1 MPRTLIPATMLM
13 YCIGISCYA
22 SDFKEDLQP
31 LLNSSCLACHANTIL
46 TPLDISKLDYD
57 LSNPSTFRTWSRVYD
72 RIERNEMPPEPGPY
86 PDADI
91 RDTALNSLAQAL
103 TDANQNARSDQR
115 TPLRRL
121 TRLEYQNTMQDLLSI
136 DAALAQELVQ
146 SLPAEA
152 DSGGFDTVAKHQGIS
167 ALHIR
172 SYLEAADRAL
182 DMALQVGP
190 RPDLINFFVDYSKSG
205 YLNAL
210 TNGKFLGA
218 GITKEVEGGYAT
230 FFDTGSTYI
239 FHSAT
244 EGYTVPA
251 PGRYQVTVEASAYQA
266 NTPVTLTLF
275 SGTKGAAA
283 AAALA
288 DLIGIKDLIGTTP
301 TTLSV
306 ETFLRPGDVVS
317 PSVADVVTPKGDY
330 VNYYAPE
337 NNVNAYQGEGIT
349 MRSLKIE
356 GPLLDSWPPQSTR
369 KLLVGMKYDE
379 SGMPILQHSAYG
391 HILEVVDTFA
401 SRAFRRNL
409 DPGEAKMYADL
420 ARSHLEAGKP
430 FIDAVRISLR
440 AVLTSPSFLFHNIGS
455 PQDPEL
461 DDFALASRLA
471 FFLWRSPPDDELLQ
485 AARSGGL
492 RSNTGIQETVE
503 RLLNDPKHQRFITD
517 FTEQAFRINEI
528 NATAPDKTL
537 YPEYDER
544 LGQAMVLETKLF
556 FQELIKENLGVAN
569 LIKSDFTFLNRRL
582 AEHYKIP
589 DVTGQHMR
597 RQELPLESIRG
608 GLLSQAGIHK
618 ITANGTTSSPVPRG
632 NFVLTNLLGQP
643 APPPPPNV
651 AGLEPD
657 TRGATTVREQL
668 QKHRELPVCAG
679 CHRRIDPPG
688 LALESF
694 DPVGG
699 FRTHYRALGDSVPT
713 AFGDFRTYKEGLPVD
728 TSGLTPDGRKFS
740 GFEGYRNILL
750 ETELEQ
756 IARHLTSQFLVLAT
770 GAEVEFIDRDFV
782 QTILDNTR
790 TKGFPVRTLLH
801 EVAGSQLFRSH

>member
-1 MPRTLIPATMLM
+1 MQA
-13 YCIGISCYA
+13 A
-22 SDFKEDLQP
+22 EFKSDIQP
-31 LLNSSCLACHANTIL
+31 LLESSCLACHANTVL
-46 TPLDISKLDYD
+46 TPLDISQLSFD
-57 LSNPSTFRTWSRVYD
+57 LSNPTVFRTWSRVYE
-72 RIERNEMPPEPGPY
+72 RLERNEMPPAPGPY
-86 PDADI
+86 PD
-91 RDTALNSLAQAL
+91 TAIKNRALRSLAAAL
-103 TDANQNARSDQR
+103 SDANHKARGDQR

-121 TRLEYQNTMQDLLSI
+121 TRLEYKNTMQDLLGI
-136 DAALAQELVQ
+136 DEALAEELVQ

-182 DMALQVGP
+182 NMALQVGT
-190 RPDLINFFVDYSKSG
+190 RPDFIDFFVDYSKSG
-205 YLNAL
+205 YLDAL
-210 TNGKFLGA
+210 TNGNFLGA

-244 EGYTVPA
+244 EGYTVPT
-251 PGRYQVTVEASAYQA
+251 PGRYRVTIEANAYQA
-266 NTPVTLTLF
+266 KTPVTLTLF

-283 AAALA
+283 AAALS

-317 PSVADVVTPKGDY
+317 PSVADVATPEGDY

-349 MRSLKIE
+349 MRTLRIE
-356 GPLLDSWPPQSTR
+356 GPLLESWPPPSTR
-369 KLLVGMKYDE
+369 KLLEDMKYDA
-379 SGMPILQHSAYG
+379 SGMPILQGSAYE
-391 HILEVVDTFA
+391 HILQVVDTFA
-401 SRAFRRNL
+401 SRAFRRKL
-409 DPGEAKMYADL
+409 EPDEAAMYADL
-420 ARSHLEAGKP
+420 AKIHLENGKP
-430 FIDAVRISLR
+430 FIDAVRVSLR
-440 AVLTSPSFLFHNIGS
+440 AILTSPSFLFHNVGS
-455 PQDPEL
+455 PQESEL
-461 DDFALASRLA
+461 DDFALATRLA
-471 FFLWRSPPDDELLQ
+471 FFLWRSPPDDKLLQ
-485 AARSGGL
+485 AAHDGRL
-492 RSNTGIQETVE
+492 RSNTEILATVE
-503 RLLNDPKHQRFITD
+503 RLIDDPKHQRFITD
-517 FTEQAFRINEI
+517 FTEQAFRIDEI
-528 NATAPDKTL
+528 NTTAPDKIL

-582 AEHYKIP
+582 AEHYQIP
-589 DVTGQHMR
+589 DVSGQHMR
-597 RQELPLESIRG
+597 RRELPETSVRG
-608 GLLSQAGIHK
+608 GLLSQSGIHK

-643 APPPPPNV
+643 APPPPPNI

-657 TRGATTVREQL
+657 TRGATTVRDQL
-668 QKHRELPVCAG
+668 QKHRELPMCAG

-688 LALESF
+688 IALETF
-694 DPVGG
+694 DPIGG
-699 FRTHYRALGDSVPT
+699 YRTAYRSLGDAVPT

-728 TSGLTPDGRKFS
+728 ASGLTPDGRLFS
-740 GFEGYRNILL
+740 GFQDYQEILL

-756 IARHLTSQFLVLAT
+756 VARHLVSQFVVLAT
-770 GAEVEFIDRDFV
+770 GSEVEFIDRNHV
-782 QTILDNTR
+782 QKILDDTR
-790 TKGFPVRTLLH
+790 SEGFPVRTLLH
-801 EVAGSQLFRSH
+801 RVASSELFRRQ

>member
-1 MPRTLIPATMLM
+1 MQA
-13 YCIGISCYA
+13 A
-22 SDFKEDLQP
+22 EFKSDIQP
-31 LLNSSCLACHANTIL
+31 LLESSCLACHANTIL
-46 TPLDISKLDYD
+46 TPLDISQLSFD
-57 LSNPSTFRTWSRVYD
+57 LSNPTVFRTWSRVYE
-72 RIERNEMPPEPGPY
+72 RLERNEMPPAPGPY
-86 PDADI
+86 PD
-91 RDTALNSLAQAL
+91 TAIKNRALRSLAAAL
-103 TDANQNARSDQR
+103 SDANHEARGDQR

-121 TRLEYQNTMQDLLSI
+121 TRLEYKNTMQDLLGI
-136 DAALAQELVQ
+136 DESLAEELVQ

-152 DSGGFDTVAKHQGIS
+152 ESGGFDTVAKHQGIS

-182 DMALQVGP
+182 NMALQVGT
-190 RPDLINFFVDYSKSG
+190 RPDFIDFFVDYSKSG
-205 YLNAL
+205 YLDAL
-210 TNGKFLGA
+210 TNGNFLGA

-244 EGYTVPA
+244 EGYTVPT
-251 PGRYQVTVEASAYQA
+251 PGRYRVTIEANAYQA
-266 NTPVTLTLF
+266 KTPVTLTLF

-283 AAALA
+283 AAALS

-317 PSVADVVTPKGDY
+317 PSVADVATPEGDY

-349 MRSLKIE
+349 MRTLRIE
-356 GPLLDSWPPQSTR
+356 GPLLESWPPPSTR
-369 KLLVGMKYDE
+369 KLLGDMEYDA
-379 SGMPILQHSAYG
+379 SGMPILQDSAYE
-391 HILEVVDTFA
+391 HILQVVDTFA
-401 SRAFRRNL
+401 SRAFRRKL
-409 DPGEAKMYADL
+409 EPDEAEMYADL
-420 ARSHLEAGKP
+420 AKIHLENGKP
-430 FIDAVRISLR
+430 FIDAVRVSLR
-440 AVLTSPSFLFHNIGS
+440 AILTSPSFLYHNVGS
-455 PQDPEL
+455 PQESEL
-461 DDFALASRLA
+461 DDFALATRLA
-471 FFLWRSPPDDELLQ
+471 FFLWRSPPDDKLLQ
-485 AARSGGL
+485 AAHDGRL
-492 RSNTGIQETVE
+492 RSNTEILATVE
-503 RLLNDPKHQRFITD
+503 RLIDDPKHQRFITD
-517 FTEQAFRINEI
+517 FTEQAFRIDEI
-528 NATAPDKTL
+528 NTTAPDKIL

-582 AEHYKIP
+582 AEHYQIA
-589 DVTGQHMR
+589 DVSGQHMR
-597 RQELPLESIRG
+597 RRELPETSVRG

-643 APPPPPNV
+643 APPPPPNI

-657 TRGATTVREQL
+657 TRGATTVRDQL
-668 QKHRELPVCAG
+668 QKHRELPMCAG

-688 LALESF
+688 IALETF
-694 DPVGG
+694 DPIGG
-699 FRTHYRALGDSVPT
+699 YRTAYRSLGDAVPT

-728 TSGLTPDGRKFS
+728 ASGLTPDGRLFS
-740 GFEGYRNILL
+740 GFQEYQEILL

-756 IARHLTSQFLVLAT
+756 VARHLVSQFLVLAT
-770 GAEVEFIDRDFV
+770 GSEVEFIDRYHV
-782 QTILDNTR
+782 QKILDDTR
-790 TKGFPVRTLLH
+790 SEGFPVRTLLH
-801 EVAGSQLFRSH
+801 RVASSELFRRQ